1 MHSDNRLD
9 HCNIVA
15 IQMKYSE
22 ECMASR
28 LSSFSP
34 SLRYMAKYAYLNC
47 IEIRRA
53 LSYADIGA
61 RGWIDSAVRTVPYK
75 AVHEKAFASD
85 KRSLM
90 VLNLRTYVIVIPQSF
105 LLGENSSFG

>member
-1 MHSDNRLD
+1 MNL
-9 HCNIVA
+9 CTATTLNIVA

-22 ECMASR
+22 KCMASR

-34 SLRYMAKYAYLNC
+34 SLRYMAKYTYLTC

-53 LSYADIGA
+53 LSYANIGA

-75 AVHEKAFASD
+75 VVRAKAFASD
-85 KRSLM
+85 KRYLI

-105 LLGENSSFG
+105 LLRENNSFG